1 VGRRPGRGGV
11 RTQVAEALVGL
22 GFAARQ
28 AEQAVDAVLA
38 EADPESASTSD
49 TSALLRSALT
59 RLGRNR

>member
-1 VGRRPGRGGV
+1 
-11 RTQVAEALVGL
+11 VAEALVGL

-28 AEQAVDAVLA
+28 AEQTVDAVLA
-38 EADPESASTSD
+38 EADSESAPASD

>member
-1 VGRRPGRGGV
+1 V
-11 RTQVAEALVGL
+11 RTQVTEALVGL

-38 EADPESASTSD
+38 ETETEAEPAD
-49 TSALLRSALT
+49 TSEVLRSVLT

>member
-1 VGRRPGRGGV
+1 V
-11 RTQVAEALVGL
+11 TDALVGL

-38 EADPESASTSD
+38 EADCADRSSAPAHTSD
-49 TSALLRSALT
+49 VLRSALT